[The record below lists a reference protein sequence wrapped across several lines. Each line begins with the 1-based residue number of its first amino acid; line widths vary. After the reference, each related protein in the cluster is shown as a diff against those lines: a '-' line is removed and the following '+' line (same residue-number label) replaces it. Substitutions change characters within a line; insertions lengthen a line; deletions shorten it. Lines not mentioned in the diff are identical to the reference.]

1 MSMPMQPESPQV
13 NTSPASALLKAMG
26 NDRRLAILCHL
37 SLGEKSVGEL
47 ERLVGLSQSALSQH
61 LAVLRA
67 ENLVSTR
74 RQSQHIFYGL
84 QGDEVSALLD
94 LLARLYPVEV
104 PRTPTQATSNQPA
117 MKANPPNGAT
127 APNADGP
134 HQPNP

>member
-1 MSMPMQPESPQV
+1 MSMPMKPERPQV

-37 SLGEKSVGEL
+37 SQGEKTVGEL

-61 LAVLRA
+61 LALLRA
-67 ENLVSTR
+67 ENLVTTR
-74 RQSQHIFYGL
+74 RQAQHIFYGL
-84 QGDEVSALLD
+84 QGDAVPALLD
-94 LLARLYPVEV
+94 LLARLYPAE
-104 PRTPTQATSNQPA
+104 PLRSPTQATSSQPVI
-117 MKANPPNGAT
+117 KANPPNGAT